1 MELEEGIKRINGTIE
16 VQIEGFFTERFIN
29 LCKINN
35 IKIWNIKN
43 IVNGMV
49 RFQITIK
56 EFKKLKKIAKKT
68 KCKVKI
74 ISKKGIYFKLFKWR
88 KRKVA
93 ILLLVLFLGIS
104 IFSTTF
110 IWKVDVIGN
119 TYIKT
124 EDIYKALEDAGLY
137 VGRNKINLKTK
148 NVINSLR
155 VSLTDIAWVGIDI
168 DGTHAAVNIV
178 EKTKLPEDSIRETA
192 IGDIVSNKEGIIQKI
207 VVENGTP
214 ILSVG
219 DYVEEGRI
227 LIEGKVYSE
236 FLETKDV
243 PAEGTIYLKTR
254 YEYAKE
260 YEYIIP
266 EKVYDGTVRYSLGVT
281 INDKENYINYLDK
294 SLKYDIIKSSCDINL
309 FGNNI
314 SFVFY
319 TFRLY
324 DLIDRTR
331 TKDEIISTA
340 NIEAEEYINNEILPT
355 LKDAQ
360 VINKEM
366 FIDYEDEQKVSI
378 RFVFEVTEEVGY
390 FKERN

>member
-43 IVNGMV
+43 ILNGMV
-49 RFQITIK
+49 RFNIAIK
-56 EFKKLKKIAKKT
+56 DFKSLKKIAKKT

-74 ISKKGIYFKLFKWR
+74 ISKKGIYFKWFKLR
-88 KRKVA
+88 KRKFA
-93 ILLLVLFLGIS
+93 LILLLVFLVIS
-104 IFSTTF
+104 VLSTKF
-110 IWKVDVIGN
+110 VWKIDIVGN
-119 TYIKT
+119 TYIAT
-124 EDIYKALEDAGLY
+124 EDIYSALEDAGLY
-137 VGRNKINLKTK
+137 VGRNKFNLKTK
-148 NVINSLR
+148 KIINSLR
-155 VSLTDIAWVGIDI
+155 VTISDIAWVGIDI
-168 DGTHAAVNIV
+168 DGTHAVVNIV
-178 EKTKLPEDSIRETA
+178 EKTKLPEESIRNTA
-192 IGDIVSNKEGIIQKI
+192 IGDIVSNKSGIIQKI

-243 PAEGTIYLKTR
+243 PAQGEVYLKTNYEFKKD
-254 YEYAKE
+254 YEYNIQEKE
-260 YEYIIP
+260 YTD
-266 EKVYDGTVRYSLGVT
+266 KVKYSIGVG

-294 SLKYDIIKSSCDINL
+294 SLKYDIIKSSSDINL

-314 SFVFY
+314 SFSFY
-319 TFRLY
+319 TFKIYNLK
-324 DLIDRTR
+324 DRVR
-331 TKDEIISTA
+331 SKDEMISTA
-340 NIEAEEYINNEILPT
+340 NVEAEEFFNSEILPN
-355 LKDAQ
+355 LKEAQ
-360 VINKEM
+360 VINKEL
-366 FIDYEDEQKVSI
+366 FIDSEDDKKVTI
-378 RFVFEVTEEVGY
+378 RIVFDVVEKVGY